1 MEIAGKIAVV
11 TGVSKGIGYKIV
23 SQLLA
28 KGVIV
33 AGWGRSHPDLY
44 HDNFQFFPCDVSDE
58 TSVEQAYH
66 QTVYKFGD
74 DIRILINNA
83 GHGVS
88 APIEEMSSEQ
98 WKSMFD
104 TNVHGLFYVSKRLIK
119 NMKRQ
124 EEGHIVNISS
134 IAGLN
139 GVKNFAGY
147 SGSKHAVR
155 GISHSMYMELREF
168 GIKVTSIYPGS
179 VNTNFFDA
187 IEGTDANEN
196 MMRAEDVAT
205 TVVQTLETHPNYF
218 VADVECRPL
227 MPKGNK
233 SS

>member
-1 MEIAGKIAVV
+1 MDLSGKYAVV
-11 TGVSKGIGYKIV
+11 TGVSKGIGYQIAM
-23 SQLLA
+23 QLLE
-28 KGVIV
+28 KGVVVI
-33 AGWGRSHPDLY
+33 GWGRSHPDLY

-58 TSVEQAYH
+58 DAVEQAYRL
-66 QTVYKFGD
+66 TVDKYGE
-74 DIRILINNA
+74 DIRIVVNNA
-83 GHGVS
+83 GLGIS
-88 APIEEMSSEQ
+88 SPIEKMTSEQ
-98 WKSMFD
+98 WRSMYD
-104 TNVHGLFYVSKRLIK
+104 TNVHGLFYVSKRFIK
-119 NMKRQ
+119 NMKQ
-124 EEGHIVNISS
+124 KGEGHIVNISS

-155 GISHSMYMELREF
+155 GISHSMYMELREY
-168 GIKVTSIYPGS
+168 GIKVTAIYPGS

-205 TVVQTLETHPNYF
+205 TVIQTLETHPNYF

-227 MPKGNK
+227 MPKGKK